1 MQRKNLEQVGIKP
14 AVLLTAALA
23 IVSTEVNACGT
34 EAYLGQVCIMATTFC
49 PQGTLEAAGQLLPIT
64 SYQALY
70 SLMGPTYGGD
80 GRTTFAL
87 PDLRGRAPVGQGQGQ
102 GLSPHNPGDKFG
114 SETVTQTAAQMPIHS
129 HAAIFTP
136 SGGGTGGTA
145 SGTVSLPVTGSAKIA
160 TATVPSTRSNTPS
173 NNSVLVPAQMAGA
186 NIYGAP
192 GTATDLTIGSDG
204 AVTGTA
210 SGAVSLTVT
219 GGSSG
224 GTVTVAN
231 NGGGQAMTNVPP
243 EIAMRYCIVTEGY
256 YPQRP

>member
-1 MQRKNLEQVGIKP
+1 MQRKNVEQVVIKP

-34 EAYLGQVCIMATTFC
+34 EAYLGQVCIMATSFC
-49 PQGTLEAAGQLLPIT
+49 PQGTLEAAGQILPIT
-64 SYQALY
+64 NYQALY
-70 SLMGPTYGGD
+70 SLLGVTYGGN
-80 GRTTFAL
+80 GSSNFAL

-102 GLSPHNPGDKFG
+102 GLVNHNMGEKFG
-114 SETVTQTAAQMPIHS
+114 SETVTQTAVQMPVHN
-129 HAAIFTP
+129 HTAVFTA
-136 SGGGTGGTA
+136 SGSGSGGTA

-173 NNSVLVPAQMAGA
+173 NNAVLGPATIGTA
-186 NIYGAP
+186 NVYGAP
-192 GTATDLTIGSDG
+192 GTAANVTIGSDG

-231 NGGGQAMTNVPP
+231 NGGGQAMPNVPP